1 MGIPNLNRFLTN
13 NCSSQSIGKKH
24 LSSFSGKII
33 VIDASIY
40 MYKFYSNDSLIE
52 NMYHMIT
59 IFKYYRIIPV
69 FVFDGKPPDEKKE
82 VLEQRYL
89 DKKVAE
95 KRYKELLLSMETAG
109 EDKSEMMV
117 ELDKLKKQFIRI
129 KKDDITAVK
138 KLLESCGVTYY
149 NAPGEADQLCA
160 KMVLNREAWACLSD
174 DMDMFAYGCTR
185 VLRYISLMNHTV
197 VFYNI
202 IGILRELE
210 MSMTHFREIL
220 VLSGTDYNKNDNES
234 MKLIDLM
241 KQYQVFICRG
251 TDISFYKWL
260 SNRTFSDVIDEN
272 TFDHVYSMFTI
283 TDYKN
288 SVLPVKSKGSIDTM
302 KDILKHHGFVFVQ

>member
-1 MGIPNLNRFLTN
+1 
-13 NCSSQSIGKKH
+13 
-24 LSSFSGKII
+24 
-33 VIDASIY
+33 

-69 FVFDGKPPDEKKE
+69 FIFDGKPPDEKKE

-95 KRYKELLLSMETAG
+95 KRYKELLLSIETTG
-109 EDKSEMMV
+109 EDKNEMMV

-210 MSMTHFREIL
+210 MSMAHFREIL

-241 KQYQVFICRG
+241 KQYQMFICRG
-251 TDISFYKWL
+251 TDISFYRWL
-260 SNRTFSDVIDEN
+260 CNRTFNDVIDEN

-288 SVLPVKSKGSIDTM
+288 SVLPIKSKGSIDTM